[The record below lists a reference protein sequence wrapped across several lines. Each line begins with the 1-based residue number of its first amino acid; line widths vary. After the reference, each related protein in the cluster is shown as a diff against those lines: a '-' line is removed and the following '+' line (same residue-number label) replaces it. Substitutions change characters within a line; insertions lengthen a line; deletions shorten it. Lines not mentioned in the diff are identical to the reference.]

1 MSTIVVTVGNGGGNV
16 VDDFRKTRTETPGVE
31 YLYLDQDH
39 EQLECHG
46 NGDERKVILEKSCKT
61 LGENFADNYDTV
73 VLVVCL
79 GGFTGNYYADAI
91 AEELRGHC
99 RKLLCIASLPFE
111 FEGRVKRI
119 NAVAALGN
127 IKRWCDL
134 TAIQDN
140 NCLPGDID
148 FSDLNDSMANLLC
161 ILRPLTHDENVSESV
176 VCCEWA
182 TVKQIRVIW
191 QCAYREACPTF
202 LPNGVITFH
211 QNRENKD
218 GDEK

>member
-1 MSTIVVTVGNGGGNV
+1 MSTKVVAVGNGGGNV
-16 VDDFRKTRTETPGVE
+16 VDDFRKMRNETPGVE
-31 YLYLDQDH
+31 YLYLDKDP
-39 EQLECHG
+39 EQLESHG
-46 NGDERKVILEKSCKT
+46 NGDERKVILEKSCKK
-61 LGENFADNYDTV
+61 LGENFADNYDTA

-79 GGFTGNYYADAI
+79 GGLTGNYYADAI
-91 AEELRGHC
+91 AEELRGRC
-99 RKLLCIASLPFE
+99 KKLLCIASLPFE
-111 FEGRVKRI
+111 FEGRIKRI
-119 NAVAALGN
+119 NAVATLAN

-148 FSDLNDSMANLLC
+148 FSDLNDSMANLLN
-161 ILRPLTHDENVSESV
+161 IVGPITHDENVSESV

-191 QCAYREACPTF
+191 QGAYKEACPPF
-202 LPNGVITFH
+202 LPNGIITFH

-218 GDEK
+218 GDEE